1 MTEVK
6 MLLTLKQ
13 NIQSYLQFKVD
24 IENKFV
30 PSYPENPVIQ
40 HCVKLLAEVKT
51 RLGHICNHEI
61 IDDDIDIDYDKT
73 KRIYY
78 CSKCETTF

>member
-1 MTEVK
+1 MAEVK
-6 MLLTLKQ
+6 MLLALKQ
-13 NIQSYLQFKVD
+13 TIQTYLQFKTQT
-24 IENKFV
+24 EEKFI
-30 PSYPENPVIQ
+30 PNYPENPVVQ
-40 HCVKLLAEVKT
+40 PCLKLLAEVKT

-61 IDDDIDIDYDKT
+61 IDDDIDYDYDKT

>member
-1 MTEVK
+1 MSEVQ

-13 NIQSYLQFKVD
+13 NIQAYLQFKVNTED
-24 IENKFV
+24 KFV
-30 PSYPENPVIQ
+30 PNYPENPVIKQ
-40 HCVKLLAEVKT
+40 SVKLLAEVKI

-61 IDDDIDIDYDKT
+61 IEDDIDYDYDKT